1 MDGKQG
7 LVAGQQAIEGLDRQL
22 ELDAAAKK
30 GGQHGDGDGGDHGDH
45 RQFTDPLGDAG
56 GRGGR
61 GGRSFPL
68 GRTSAMQSISRIK
81 SSGER

>member
-1 MDGKQG
+1 MGGKWR
-7 LVAGQQAIEGLDRQL
+7 LAAGQQTIDRLNRQL
-22 ELDAAAKK
+22 ELDAAAKQS
-30 GGQHGDGDGGDHGDH
+30 GQHGDGDGGDHGDH
-45 RQFTDPLGDAG
+45 RQFADPLGDA
-56 GRGGR
+56 GGR

>member
-1 MDGKQG
+1 MGGKQG
-7 LVAGQQAIEGLDRQL
+7 LAAGQQAIEGLDRQL
-22 ELDAAAKK
+22 ELDAAAEK

-45 RQFTDPLGDAG
+45 RQFADPLGDAG
-56 GRGGR
+56 GW